1 MTDST
6 NSADWRSE
14 AVPNETS
21 GRAAGKDRRTD
32 SNGATV
38 GGKVRQMSTGKLL
51 VVDDDNNL
59 VELVRVKLQ
68 SAGYE
73 VATASKAEDAIEAAK
88 GAVFDLCILDLR
100 LADRSGISLMRE
112 LHSINPDMP
121 VIILTGYG
129 SVESAVEAMQ
139 EGAYN
144 YLTKPFNTQEL
155 LLQIKR
161 ALENRRLNSEI
172 QRLRGL
178 LEEQFDFTNIVA
190 RSDKMRSVLDI
201 VSRIA
206 NTESTVYLHG
216 ESGTGKEIIAK
227 AIHLASPRRDNPFV
241 AINCAALPETLLE
254 SELFGHEKGAFTGAN
269 RSTKGLFS
277 QAHEGTIFL
286 DEIGDM
292 PPSIQAKLLR
302 ALQER
307 QFYPVGSEKPVFVD
321 VRIIVATNKQLE
333 DEVAKGAFRQDLFYR
348 LHVIPIHLPPLRE
361 RKEDIPHLADRF
373 LKKLS
378 QQMKKDVKGVTPQA
392 MQKLMLYDWPGNVRE
407 LENTLEYAVAMTRQD
422 MITEDSVLQTKNSLA
437 SANQEDLNLQ
447 MNIALKGPL
456 KSYKEA
462 KYEFERGYLIHLL
475 KLCGGK
481 ASEAAKL
488 AEKSRTDFYELLR
501 KHEIK
506 IENFKGS
513 DAT

>member
-1 MTDST
+1 
-6 NSADWRSE
+6 
-14 AVPNETS
+14 
-21 GRAAGKDRRTD
+21 
-32 SNGATV
+32 
-38 GGKVRQMSTGKLL
+38 MSTGKLL

-422 MITEDSVLQTKNSLA
+422 IITEDSVLQTKNSLA
-437 SANQEDLNLQ
+437 SANQEDLNPQ

>member
-1 MTDST
+1 
-6 NSADWRSE
+6 
-14 AVPNETS
+14 
-21 GRAAGKDRRTD
+21 
-32 SNGATV
+32 
-38 GGKVRQMSTGKLL
+38 
-51 VVDDDNNL
+51 
-59 VELVRVKLQ
+59 
-68 SAGYE
+68 
-73 VATASKAEDAIEAAK
+73 
-88 GAVFDLCILDLR
+88 
-100 LADRSGISLMRE
+100 MRE

-361 RKEDIPHLADRF
+361 RKEDIPHLADRR
-373 LKKLS
+373 
-378 QQMKKDVKGVTPQA
+378 A
-392 MQKLMLYDWPGNVRE
+392 
-407 LENTLEYAVAMTRQD
+407 
-422 MITEDSVLQTKNSLA
+422 
-437 SANQEDLNLQ
+437 
-447 MNIALKGPL
+447 
-456 KSYKEA
+456 
-462 KYEFERGYLIHLL
+462 
-475 KLCGGK
+475 
-481 ASEAAKL
+481 
-488 AEKSRTDFYELLR
+488 
-501 KHEIK
+501 
-506 IENFKGS
+506 
-513 DAT
+513 

>member
-227 AIHLASPRRDNPFV
+227 AIHLQARDATTRLWPSIAPLCLKHYLKASCLDMKREPSPAPTEALKDYLARLMKEPFSWMKLAICRPRFRRNSCARYKSVSSIPLEAKSQFSWMFESSSPRISNWR
-241 AINCAALPETLLE
+241 T
-254 SELFGHEKGAFTGAN
+254 
-269 RSTKGLFS
+269 RW
-277 QAHEGTIFL
+277 QRAHF
-286 DEIGDM
+286 
-292 PPSIQAKLLR
+292 
-302 ALQER
+302 
-307 QFYPVGSEKPVFVD
+307 
-321 VRIIVATNKQLE
+321 VRIYFIGFTSFQSICL
-333 DEVAKGAFRQDLFYR
+333 
-348 LHVIPIHLPPLRE
+348 
-361 RKEDIPHLADRF
+361 
-373 LKKLS
+373 LS
-378 QQMKKDVKGVTPQA
+378 
-392 MQKLMLYDWPGNVRE
+392 
-407 LENTLEYAVAMTRQD
+407 
-422 MITEDSVLQTKNSLA
+422 
-437 SANQEDLNLQ
+437 
-447 MNIALKGPL
+447 
-456 KSYKEA
+456 
-462 KYEFERGYLIHLL
+462 ERGKKISHTWPIVF
-475 KLCGGK
+475 
-481 ASEAAKL
+481 S
-488 AEKSRTDFYELLR
+488 KSFRNR
-501 KHEIK
+501 
-506 IENFKGS
+506 
-513 DAT
+513 

>member
-1 MTDST
+1 MSQIQH
-6 NSADWRSE
+6 
-14 AVPNETS
+14 NES
-21 GRAAGKDRRTD
+21 GGNGKAQ
-32 SNGATV
+32 S
-38 GGKVRQMSTGKLL
+38 KSTGKLL

-59 VELVRVKLQ
+59 VELIRAKLQ

-73 VATASKAEDAIEAAK
+73 VATASKGEDAVETAK
-88 GAVFDLCILDLR
+88 GEIFDLCILDLR
-100 LADRSGISLMRE
+100 LADGSGISLMRE
-112 LHSINPDMP
+112 LHSIIPDMP
-121 VIILTGYG
+121 VIILTGYAT
-129 SVESAVEAMQ
+129 VESAVEAMQ
-139 EGAYN
+139 EGAYS

-161 ALENRRLNSEI
+161 ALENLRLNSEI

-190 RSDKMRSVLDI
+190 KSEKMRSVLDI

-227 AIHLASPRRDNPFV
+227 AIHLASQRREKPFV

-254 SELFGHEKGAFTGAN
+254 SELFGHEKGSFTGAN
-269 RSTKGLFS
+269 RSTRGLFS
-277 QAHEGTIFL
+277 QANEGTIFL

-307 QFYPVGSEKPVFVD
+307 QFYPVGSEKPVQVD
-321 VRIIVATNKQLE
+321 VRIVVATNKNLE
-333 DEVAKGAFRQDLFYR
+333 EEVAKGAFRQDLFYR

-361 RKEDIPHLADRF
+361 RKEDIPHLAERF

-392 MQKLMLYDWPGNVRE
+392 MQRLMLYDWPGNVRE

-422 MITEDSVLQTKNSLA
+422 MITEDAVLQTKNP
-437 SANQEDLNLQ
+437 SADAGAEDLSPH

-506 IENFKGS
+506 IESFKRTEV
-513 DAT
+513 A